1 LWEIWLGARKLLV
14 ALDATPL
21 QRGFR
26 GMKELHWK
34 PIWRMGEAS
43 LEEFQRVFNRKK
55 EALDAAIRTVPILNV
70 TVEQELDKVREL
82 SKAAREQFHHPFTFD
97 WWERRKAERE
107 VLAQFGRLQT
117 TIAKAAGV
125 ALNYLE
131 WFWSVE
137 RPGAAVGKM
146 DASDP
151 RVAAC
156 ERLVCLTYVDF
167 LLVVLVRV
175 RTLIVAIGGMYVF
188 ILIGITQYPFEP
200 RGAIQVTLVL
210 LLAFIVVVVGMV
222 LAQIYRDATL
232 STITETTPGEL
243 GRDFWVRMTGFVALP
258 LFSLLASQFPSV
270 NRFFYSWLQP
280 AIQALNR

>member
-1 LWEIWLGARKLLV
+1 
-14 ALDATPL
+14 
-21 QRGFR
+21 
-26 GMKELHWK
+26 
-34 PIWRMGEAS
+34 
-43 LEEFQRVFNRKK
+43 
-55 EALDAAIRTVPILNV
+55 
-70 TVEQELDKVREL
+70 
-82 SKAAREQFHHPFTFD
+82 
-97 WWERRKAERE
+97 
-107 VLAQFGRLQT
+107 
-117 TIAKAAGV
+117 
-125 ALNYLE
+125 
-131 WFWSVE
+131 
-137 RPGAAVGKM
+137 
-146 DASDP
+146 
-151 RVAAC
+151 
-156 ERLVCLTYVDF
+156 
-167 LLVVLVRV
+167 
-175 RTLIVAIGGMYVF
+175 MYVF